1 MLKTSEGPGH
11 KDWLKHHPAAVS
23 QVIREISVMEMEDC
37 EAMRINWEN
46 EGIPEDMQRRQE
58 NIPLDCHFQLQL
70 N

>member
-1 MLKTSEGPGH
+1 MRTIEDPGH

-23 QVIREISVMEMEDC
+23 QVIREMSEIEMENC
-37 EAMRINWEN
+37 EAIRINWRN
-46 EGIPEDMQRRQE
+46 EEIPEDMQRRQE